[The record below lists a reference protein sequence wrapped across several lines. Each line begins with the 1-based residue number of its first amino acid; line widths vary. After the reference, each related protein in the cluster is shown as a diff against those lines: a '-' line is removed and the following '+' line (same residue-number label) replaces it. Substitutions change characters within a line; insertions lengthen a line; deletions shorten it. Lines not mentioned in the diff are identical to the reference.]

1 MSGRR
6 LRGDER
12 EPGKAS
18 GGIDAGQSSHG
29 CRLGVSFNPDQ
40 LAGEKYGPSGFQL
53 QRIAKQLRRINERV
67 PMQTAV
73 PKEFRLFET
82 GDHAKDAPLFRIREF
97 CLESDHIVTGSMD
110 VLGAQ
115 LHDRTGTGAR
125 PWIIQSDRF
134 QRTELHRLAS
144 PFRHHFDGN
153 ATLEVRDFLEVL
165 RLNFFRRDNGVI
177 KCIIGHLIHRAI
189 QIIIPSFSVSRRAK
203 RDIHIDGIGINNR
216 RNCIKE
222 CKVLLVSQLS
232 DRRRYGRYCR
242 CCPVVRKSADAVS

>member
-115 LHDRTGTGAR
+115 LHDRTGTGAQSVDHPIR
-125 PWIIQSDRF
+125 PVSTDR
-134 QRTELHRLAS
+134 TAS
-144 PFRHHFDGN
+144 SGVPFRHHFDGN

-177 KCIIGHLIHRAI
+177 KCIIGHLI
-189 QIIIPSFSVSRRAK
+189 P
-203 RDIHIDGIGINNR
+203 IGQFR
-216 RNCIKE
+216 
-222 CKVLLVSQLS
+222 
-232 DRRRYGRYCR
+232 
-242 CCPVVRKSADAVS
+242 